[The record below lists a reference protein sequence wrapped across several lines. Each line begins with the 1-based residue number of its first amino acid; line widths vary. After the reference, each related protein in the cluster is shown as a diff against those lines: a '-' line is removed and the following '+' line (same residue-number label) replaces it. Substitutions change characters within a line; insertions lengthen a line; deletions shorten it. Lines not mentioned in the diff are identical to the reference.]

1 MSVEPART
9 VPATAGPSADGCDVL
24 VIGGGPAGSTAAAML
39 AERGRDV
46 VLLEKDAHPRFHIGE
61 SLLPANLAIFEKL
74 GVRDAVHAMGVFK
87 PGAEFVSD
95 DTGKRV
101 AFPFA
106 LAPDKTYTHS
116 YQVKRAELDAVLF
129 ENAVRKGARARQRT
143 RVVDVNTRA
152 DAGGAG
158 RSLVTAR
165 TEDGSVRLY
174 APRFLL
180 DASGRDTFMAGRLRS
195 KNANKNNNTAA
206 VYAHFTGVEARTADT
221 KGYISVHLAEDGW
234 FWMIPLQGGIMSV
247 GFVGTQAAFKQRQGA
262 GKEAFLEH
270 RLRSSPTVAG
280 RMKGAER
287 ISEVTSTGNYSYRA
301 TTACGDNHFL
311 IGDAFAFIDP
321 VFSSG
326 VLLAMTGGD
335 LGADVADRWLDDPV
349 RGRAAARRAERRLC
363 RAMDHLGWLIYRIN
377 DPILR
382 DMMMNPS
389 NRFGMRDGIIGM
401 LAGNLDRT
409 WRGVLPELA
418 FKTAYHMLKG
428 ASRFS
433 TRKPAGAS
441 PAETAAE

>member
-1 MSVEPART
+1 M
-9 VPATAGPSADGCDVL
+9 L
-24 VIGGGPAGSTAAAML
+24 VIGGGPAGSTAAALL

-61 SLLPANLAIFEKL
+61 SLLPRNLEIFEKL

-106 LAPDKTYTHS
+106 FAPDKTYTHA
-116 YQVKRAELDAVLF
+116 YQVKRAELDAMLF
-129 ENAVRKGARARQRT
+129 DTAGRKGARTRQET
-143 RVVDVNTRA
+143 RVVDVDTGT
-152 DAGGAG
+152 DAGGPG
-158 RSLVTAR
+158 RSLVTAK
-165 TEDGSVRLY
+165 TADGTTLRY

-206 VYAHFTGVEARTADT
+206 IYAHFKGVEARTTDT
-221 KGYISVHLAEDGW
+221 KGYISIHLAEDGW
-234 FWMIPLQGGIMSV
+234 FWMIPLQGEIMSV

-262 GKEAFLEH
+262 SKEAFLEH
-270 RLRSSPTVAG
+270 RLRSSPTVAE
-280 RMKGAER
+280 RMTGAER
-287 ISEVTSTGNYSYRA
+287 ISDVTSTGNYSYRA
-301 TTACGDNHFL
+301 TTACGENYFL

-335 LGADVADRWLDDPV
+335 LGADVADRWLDDAEK
-349 RGRAAARRAERRLC
+349 GRLAAVQAERRLC
-363 RAMDHLGWLIYRIN
+363 RAMDNLGWLIYRIN
-377 DPILR
+377 DPVLR

-389 NRFGMRDGIIGM
+389 NRFGMRDGIISM
-401 LAGNLDRT
+401 LAGNLNRN
-409 WRGVLPELA
+409 WRSILPEFA
-418 FKTAYHMLKG
+418 FKTAYAVLKRVG
-428 ASRFS
+428 
-433 TRKPAGAS
+433 PAAKGNAAAS
-441 PAETAAE
+441 PAPTAAE